1 MTIRRRS
8 NGFSLIEILV
18 VIVIIGIIT
27 GIALLS
33 LGILGDDRQ
42 LQTEARRL
50 ASLVEVAQDESM
62 MQGRE
67 FGIEFMNDSYRFVE
81 YDPFI
86 NQWSEVI
93 GDDMMRLRSLPD
105 DVEFE
110 LTLEGQRVLLDNDPA
125 RFEDPEETSS
135 PDLTETYAPHVLIF
149 SSGDMTPFDLAIMR
163 RNDEQRLVVKSD
175 LTGAVEIVT
184 GEDLKK

>member
-8 NGFSLIEILV
+8 YGFSLIEILV

-86 NQWSEVI
+86 SQWGELL
-93 GDDMMRLRSLPD
+93 GDDMMRLRHLPD
-105 DVEFE
+105 DVEFV
-110 LTLEGQRVLLDNDPA
+110 LRLEDQRVLLDNDPA
-125 RFEDPEETSS
+125 RFEDPEEASNR
-135 PDLTETYAPHVLIF
+135 DLIETYSPHVFIF
-149 SSGDMTPFDLAIMR
+149 SSGDMTPFDLTILR
-163 RNDEQRLVVKSD
+163 RNDENGVVVKSD

-184 GEDLKK
+184 GED

>member
-1 MTIRRRS
+1 MRRHS

-42 LQTEARRL
+42 LHTEARRL
-50 ASLVEVAQDESM
+50 TSLIEVAQDEAM

-67 FGIEFMNDSYRFVE
+67 FGVEFMNDSYRFVE

-86 NQWSEVI
+86 NQWAELA
-93 GDDMMRLRSLPD
+93 GDEMMRLRELPD
-105 DVEFE
+105 DVEFI

-125 RFEDPEETSS
+125 RFEDPEETSNR
-135 PDLTETYAPHVLIF
+135 DLTETYAPHVYIF
-149 SSGDMTPFDLAIMR
+149 SSGDMTPFDLAITHR
-163 RNDEQRLVVKSD
+163 YNDQTVAMKSD

-184 GEDLKK
+184 DEDQ

>member
-1 MTIRRRS
+1 MRRLS

-18 VIVIIGIIT
+18 VIVIIGIIS

-42 LQTEARRL
+42 LHTEARRL
-50 ASLVEVAQDESM
+50 TSLVKVAQDEAM

-67 FGIEFMNDSYRFVE
+67 FGVEFMNDSYRFVE

-86 NQWSEVI
+86 NQWGELT
-93 GDDMMRLRSLPD
+93 GDDMLRLRELPD
-105 DVEFE
+105 DVELI

-125 RFEDPEETSS
+125 RFEDPEETSDR
-135 PDLTETYAPHVLIF
+135 DLTETYSPHIYIF
-149 SSGDMTPFDLAIMR
+149 SSGDITPYDLAITR
-163 RNDEQRLVVKSD
+163 RNDDLTVAIKSD
-175 LTGAVEIVT
+175 LLGAVEIVT
-184 GEDLKK
+184 GED

>member
-1 MTIRRRS
+1 MTTRRRS
-8 NGFSLIEILV
+8 YGFSLIEILV

-42 LQTEARRL
+42 MQTEARRL
-50 ASLVEVAQDESM
+50 ASLIEVAQDESM

-86 NQWSEVI
+86 SQWGELL
-93 GDDMMRLRSLPD
+93 GDDMMRLRKLPD

-110 LTLEGQRVLLDNDPA
+110 LRLEGQRVLLDNDPA
-125 RFEDPEETSS
+125 RFEDPEETSNR
-135 PDLTETYAPHVLIF
+135 DLLETYSPHVFIF
-149 SSGDMTPFDLAIMR
+149 SSGDMTPFDLTILR
-163 RNDEQRLVVKSD
+163 SNDDQGVVLKSD
-175 LTGAVEIVT
+175 LTGAVEIVM
-184 GEDLKK
+184 GEE

>member
-1 MTIRRRS
+1 MTTGRRS

-18 VIVIIGIIT
+18 VIVIIGIIS

-50 ASLVEVAQDESM
+50 TSLVELAQDEAM

-67 FGIEFMNDSYRFVE
+67 FGLEFMNDSYRFVE
-81 YDPFI
+81 YDPFTS
-86 NQWSEVI
+86 QWGELI
-93 GDDMMRLRSLPD
+93 GDEVLRLRKLPD
-105 DVEFE
+105 EVEFV
-110 LTLEGQRVLLDNDPA
+110 LTLEGKRVLLDNDPA

-135 PDLTETYAPHVLIF
+135 RNLVETYSPHVFIF
-149 SSGDMTPFDLAIMR
+149 SSGDMTPFDLAITR
-163 RNDEQRLVVKSD
+163 RDDD
-175 LTGAVEIVT
+175 LTVEVSSNLLGAIEIVA
-184 GEDLKK
+184 GEE

>member
-1 MTIRRRS
+1 MTIQRRS
-8 NGFSLIEILV
+8 CGFSLIEILV
-18 VIVIIGIIT
+18 VIVIIGIIS

-81 YDPFI
+81 YDPFV
-86 NQWSEVI
+86 NQWAELAD
-93 GDDMMRLRSLPD
+93 DDMMRLRELPD
-105 DVEFE
+105 DVEFV

-125 RFEDPEETSS
+125 RFEDPEDDSNR
-135 PDLTETYAPHVLIF
+135 DLTETYSPHVFIF
-149 SSGDMTPFDLAIMR
+149 SSGDMTPFDLTIAHR
-163 RNDEQRLVVKSD
+163 FSDQEVALKSD

-184 GEDLKK
+184 GED

>member
-1 MTIRRRS
+1 MTTRRRS
-8 NGFSLIEILV
+8 YGFSLIEILV

-33 LGILGDDRQ
+33 LGILGDDQQ
-42 LQTEARRL
+42 LRTEARRL

-81 YDPFI
+81 YDPFV
-86 NQWSEVI
+86 NQWAELL
-93 GDDMMRLRSLPD
+93 GDDMMRLRTLPD

-110 LTLEGQRVLLDNDPA
+110 LRLEGQRVLLDNDPA
-125 RFEDPEETSS
+125 RFEDPEETSNR
-135 PDLTETYAPHVLIF
+135 DLIETYSPHVFIF
-149 SSGDMTPFDLAIMR
+149 SSGDMTPFDLIIMR
-163 RNDEQRLVVKSD
+163 RNDEKGVVVKSD

-184 GEDLKK
+184 GED